1 MLVSVVIPSFN
12 QGAFVG
18 HAIESAL
25 CQKAEGVDVEVI
37 VVDGGSN
44 DNSAEVI
51 ALYSPHLAWWI
62 SEPDRGQT
70 HALIKGF
77 SHSSGDVM
85 GWLNSDD
92 YYEAGALATVC
103 KAFATE
109 KSASVLYGDMN
120 WVTPER
126 SLIKVKKEI
135 DFDLDIL
142 LWDYNYLPQPSTL
155 WRRSLWESVSGL
167 DESLICAMD
176 FDLWLKFV
184 RAGAVFK
191 HIDNVLSNM
200 RFYPEQKNQRLRSL
214 SNREDA
220 KLRQQFLGRDPGQQ
234 ECYIKHSWHKAR
246 RIAAKLSRRAYF

>member
-12 QGAFVG
+12 QAAFVG
-18 HAIESAL
+18 QAIESAL
-25 CQKAEGVDVEVI
+25 SQKTDGVDVEVI

-51 ALYSPHLAWWI
+51 ASYSPHLAWWI
-62 SEPDRGQT
+62 SEPDGGQT
-70 HALIKGF
+70 PALKKGF
-77 SHSSGDVM
+77 DHSSGDIM

-92 YYEAGALATVC
+92 YYESGALATVC
-103 KAFATE
+103 QVFASE
-109 KSASVLYGDMN
+109 VSANVLYGDMN
-120 WVTPER
+120 WVTPHC
-126 SLIKVKKEI
+126 SLIKIKKEI

-155 WRRSLWESVSGL
+155 WRRSLWESVPGL

-191 HIDNVLSNM
+191 HIDKVLSNM
-200 RFYPEQKNQRLRSL
+200 RTYPEQKNQSLRTL
-214 SNREDA
+214 SNGEDA
-220 KLRQQFLGRDPGQQ
+220 KLRRQFLGRDPGQQ
-234 ECYIKHSWHKAR
+234 ECYIKHNWHKAR